1 MERGPESKSF
11 IRTRGICCKLVF
23 CCEVSLHIPQL
34 ILSLSLVPL
43 FLFICPLRFRIS
55 PVSITE
61 ESNMGGSSLDA
72 LVVDPVQVG
81 KRALAPT
88 SCTVDISCKIYR
100 TTQRRNVDY
109 KVQMDD
115 QNPWINRTGRGFS
128 ACGGRGG
135 SPRPDGLDA
144 TVGVGS
150 RWGAGR
156 VGKWF
161 LVISGVVICEHS

>member
-1 MERGPESKSF
+1 MHIINLLVPCPRAWTWAMAGKLVKRGLEERVFNPH
-11 IRTRGICCKLVF
+11 RGICCKLVI

-72 LVVDPVQVG
+72 LVVDPAQVG

-88 SCTVDISCKIYR
+88 SCTVDISCKRYR

-109 KVQMDD
+109 EVQMDD
-115 QNPWINRTGRGFS
+115 QNPWINRTGRDFS
-128 ACGGRGG
+128 RMWGEGRI
-135 SPRPDGLDA
+135 A
-144 TVGVGS
+144 
-150 RWGAGR
+150 AA
-156 VGKWF
+156 
-161 LVISGVVICEHS
+161 